1 MRIDS
6 PISNNASITGSFSGS
21 FHGIGNFT
29 GLTADSVEYAN
40 ILNTPTGIISGSA
53 AAARN
58 QLGVVI
64 GTDVQAHDNTLDT
77 IAALTATD
85 GAFIIGDGNDF
96 VLESGATA
104 RTSLGLGSM
113 AVKNSIDISSDTNLT
128 AGTGLA
134 LTGDALTTEDAE
146 INHDALLNFEANEH
160 IDWTADQ
167 GGTNIHAGNYTDTNT
182 TYTVGDGGLTQK
194 NFTTAL
200 NTKLTGI
207 EASADVTDTANVVGA
222 LTAGTNVQ
230 IAADGTISSTDTTT
244 NTQLS
249 TAQVRSK
256 LSGAGAV
263 SYNSTTGVITGTD
276 TNTTY
281 SVQDGELSQNNFTD
295 TDHSKLDAI
304 EASADVTDTA
314 NVKSSLNAS
323 LGGSATFGDS
333 SDTITFPGSIT
344 VAGTTTTNNV
354 AVIETSNGVVF
365 EGTTADANETT
376 LVAINPTADRSIKLP
391 NASGTIALQDDIVT
405 DNNQIA
411 NSAGYITSFTNTTYS
426 IQDGELSQNNF
437 TNADHSKLNAIEASA
452 DVTDTAN
459 VVSALTAGTNV
470 AISAGGVISSTD
482 TNTTYSVQDGQ
493 LSQNSF
499 TNADHSKLNAI
510 EDSAN
515 NYSFTLAG
523 TDIDNGDEITLAGG
537 LSFVGGALT
546 QTDNN
551 TTYSIQDGELSQN
564 NFTNADHSKLNAIEA
579 SATADQTNA
588 EIKAAVEAATDSNT
602 FTDADHSK
610 LNAIEASADVTDTVN
625 VVSALTA
632 GTNVQIA
639 ADGTISSTD
648 TTTNTQL
655 STADVR
661 GKISA
666 SGNAQYDSST
676 GVITSTDTNT
686 QLSTAD
692 VRGKISASG
701 NASYNSST
709 GVITSTDTNTQLSD
723 SQVRSKLS
731 AGTGIS
737 YNSTTGAITNT
748 VTNTNT
754 QLNNA
759 QVRSAVEAA
768 SDSNVFTDTD
778 HSKLNAIE
786 ASATADQSN
795 AEIRAA
801 VEAAT
806 DSNVFTDTD
815 HSKLNAIEASAD
827 VTDTTNVKSALAAS
841 LGSATF
847 GDANDTI
854 SIPGNLTIAGT
865 TTTNNVAVIETS
877 NGVVFEGTTADANE
891 TTLIAQ
897 NPTADRSIKLPNA
910 SGTLALTSDIITDN
924 NQIANSS
931 GYITSFTNTQLST
944 AEVRSK
950 ISASGNAQYNSSTGV
965 ITSTDTN
972 TQLSDTYVIGLFS
985 GGTNVSLA
993 SDGTISSTDTNTQL
1007 STGDVRGKVSAG
1019 TGISYNSTTGV
1030 ITNTVTNTNT
1040 QLSDAQ
1046 IAAFGYIKTDTN
1058 TQLSTADV
1066 RGKVSA
1072 GTGISYNN
1080 STGVITNTVTNTNTQ
1095 LSDAQIAAFGYIKTD
1110 TNTQLSTAD
1119 VRGKISASGN
1129 SSYNSST
1136 GVITSTDTNTQLS
1149 TADVRGKISASGNSS
1164 YNSTTGVITSTDTNT
1179 QLSDTYVIG
1188 LFSGGTNVTL
1198 GSDGEISSTDTNTQ
1212 LSTADVRGKFTAG
1225 TNVSITNGEISST
1238 DTNTD
1243 TNTQRSDEEI
1253 RDLAAGQWIDGTNTT
1268 VVFDDAAN
1276 TIKINSVDTNT
1287 DTNTQLTTAQV
1298 RGKISASGNASYNNS
1313 TGVITSTDTNTQLS
1327 DTYVIGL
1334 FSGGTNVSIAAD
1346 GTISSTDTNTDTN
1359 DDVSVANLK
1368 TRLGSSFGSNA
1379 VSIGDSTDTVT
1390 IPGNLTVAGTTTTNN
1405 VSVIETSNGVVF
1417 EGSTADAHET
1427 TLVAIN
1433 PTADRSIKLPNASGT
1448 LALTDDIIT
1457 DNDQIANSAGYI
1469 TSYTDT
1475 NTQLSTADVRGKIS
1489 ASGNSSYNSTTGV
1502 ITSTDTNTQNDAAA
1516 IRTLIGSGNN
1526 GHVPTVGTAGHFLK
1540 HDGTFGLPSY
1550 TTNTN
1555 TQNSAANIRT
1565 KIGSG
1570 NNGHVPTVGTAG
1582 HFLKHDGT
1590 FGLPSYTTNTNT
1602 NTQNT
1607 AAEIRTKVGTGNS
1620 GVVPAI
1626 GTSGHFLKHD
1636 GTFGIP
1642 SYTTNTDT
1650 NTTYTAGAGLDLSA
1664 ANAFSIE
1671 ADLRDGLTH
1680 VGLDAGD
1687 YIQFSNNSWTRSVVN
1702 GTERLRV
1709 DTSGIDV
1716 SGRIVADSDI
1726 TAYSDE
1732 RLKKDIVTIDG
1743 ALDKTKALRG
1753 VEFTRIAD
1761 NSRSI
1766 GVVAQELEAILPELV
1781 LTDDEGMK
1789 SVNYAQITGLLI
1801 EAVKELS
1808 AKVEK
1813 LENK

>member
-207 EASADVTDTANVVGA
+207 ETSADVTDTANVVGA

-1095 LSDAQIAAFGYIKTD
+1095 LSDAQIAAMGYIKTD
-1110 TNTQLSTAD
+1110 TNTQLST
-1119 VRGKISASGN
+1119 G
-1129 SSYNSST
+1129 
-1136 GVITSTDTNTQLS
+1136 
-1149 TADVRGKISASGNSS
+1149 DVRGKISASGNSS
-1164 YNSTTGVITSTDTNT
+1164 YNSTTGVITSTNTNT

-1225 TNVSITNGEISST
+1225 TNVSITNGVISST

-1475 NTQLSTADVRGKIS
+1475 NTQLTTAEVRGKIS

-1540 HDGTFGLPSY
+1540 HDGTFGIPSY

-1590 FGLPSYTTNTNT
+1590 FG
-1602 NTQNT
+1602 
-1607 AAEIRTKVGTGNS
+1607 
-1620 GVVPAI
+1620 
-1626 GTSGHFLKHD
+1626 
-1636 GTFGIP
+1636 IP

-1664 ANAFSIE
+1664 GNAFSIE

>member
-64 GTDVQAHDNTLDT
+64 GTDVQAHDDTLDT
-77 IAALTATD
+77 ISGLTATD
-85 GAFIIGDGNDF
+85 SAFIVGNGTAFTTED
-96 VLESGATA
+96 GATA

-113 AVKNSIDISSDTNLT
+113 AIKSSIDISSDTNLT

-134 LTGDALTTEDAE
+134 LTGDTLTTEDGE

-167 GGTNIHAGNYTDTNT
+167 GSTNIHAGNYTDTNT
-182 TYTVGDGGLTQK
+182 TYSFVSGLS
-194 NFTTAL
+194 NNGSNEISNSGVL
-200 NTKLTGI
+200 
-207 EASADVTDTANVVGA
+207 S
-222 LTAGTNVQ
+222 LTAGANVS
-230 IAADGTISSTDTTT
+230 ISAPTGIITISSTDTNT

-249 TAQVRSK
+249 TADVRSK

-281 SVQDGELSQNNFTD
+281 TVQDGELSQNNFTD
-295 TDHSKLDAI
+295 ADHSKLDNI

-314 NVKSSLNAS
+314 NVKSSLDAS

-365 EGTTADANETT
+365 EGTTADAHETT
-376 LVAINPTADRSIKLP
+376 LVAINPTADRTIKLP
-391 NASGTIALQDDIVT
+391 NVSGTLAVTDDIVT

-437 TNADHSKLNAIEASA
+437 TNADHSKLDAIEA
-452 DVTDTAN
+452 
-459 VVSALTAGTNV
+459 
-470 AISAGGVISSTD
+470 
-482 TNTTYSVQDGQ
+482 
-493 LSQNSF
+493 
-499 TNADHSKLNAI
+499 
-510 EDSAN
+510 SAN

-523 TDIDNGDEITLAGG
+523 TDIDSGDEITLAGG

-564 NFTNADHSKLNAIEA
+564 NFTNADHSKLDAIEA
-579 SATADQTNA
+579 SATADQTDA
-588 EIKAAVEAATDSNT
+588 EIRAAVEAATDSNV

-610 LNAIEASADVTDTVN
+610 LDNIEASADVTDTVN

-639 ADGTISSTD
+639 ANGTIS
-648 TTTNTQL
+648 
-655 STADVR
+655 
-661 GKISA
+661 
-666 SGNAQYDSST
+666 
-676 GVITSTDTNT
+676 STDTNT

-701 NASYNSST
+701 NAQYNSST

-737 YNSTTGAITNT
+737 YNSTTGAISNT

-754 QLNNA
+754 QLSNT
-759 QVRSAVEAA
+759 QVRS
-768 SDSNVFTDTD
+768 
-778 HSKLNAIE
+778 
-786 ASATADQSN
+786 
-795 AEIRAA
+795 A

-806 DSNVFTDTD
+806 DSNVFTDAD
-815 HSKLNAIEASAD
+815 HSKLDNIEASAD

-847 GDANDTI
+847 GDSNDTI
-854 SIPGNLTIAGT
+854 SIPGNLTISGT

-877 NGVVFEGTTADANE
+877 NGVVFEGTTADAHE
-891 TTLIAQ
+891 TTLTASD
-897 NPTADRSIKLPNA
+897 PTADRAIVLPNA
-910 SGTLALTSDIITDN
+910 SGTIALTSDIITDN
-924 NQIANSS
+924 NQIS
-931 GYITSFTNTQLST
+931 
-944 AEVRSK
+944 
-950 ISASGNAQYNSSTGV
+950 
-965 ITSTDTN
+965 
-972 TQLSDTYVIGLFS
+972 
-985 GGTNVSLA
+985 
-993 SDGTISSTDTNTQL
+993 
-1007 STGDVRGKVSAG
+1007 
-1019 TGISYNSTTGV
+1019 
-1030 ITNTVTNTNT
+1030 
-1040 QLSDAQ
+1040 
-1046 IAAFGYIKTDTN
+1046 
-1058 TQLSTADV
+1058 
-1066 RGKVSA
+1066 
-1072 GTGISYNN
+1072 
-1080 STGVITNTVTNTNTQ
+1080 
-1095 LSDAQIAAFGYIKTD
+1095 
-1110 TNTQLSTAD
+1110 
-1119 VRGKISASGN
+1119 
-1129 SSYNSST
+1129 
-1136 GVITSTDTNTQLS
+1136 
-1149 TADVRGKISASGNSS
+1149 
-1164 YNSTTGVITSTDTNT
+1164 
-1179 QLSDTYVIG
+1179 
-1188 LFSGGTNVTL
+1188 
-1198 GSDGEISSTDTNTQ
+1198 
-1212 LSTADVRGKFTAG
+1212 
-1225 TNVSITNGEISST
+1225 
-1238 DTNTD
+1238 
-1243 TNTQRSDEEI
+1243 
-1253 RDLAAGQWIDGTNTT
+1253 
-1268 VVFDDAAN
+1268 
-1276 TIKINSVDTNT
+1276 
-1287 DTNTQLTTAQV
+1287 
-1298 RGKISASGNASYNNS
+1298 
-1313 TGVITSTDTNTQLS
+1313 
-1327 DTYVIGL
+1327 
-1334 FSGGTNVSIAAD
+1334 
-1346 GTISSTDTNTDTN
+1346 
-1359 DDVSVANLK
+1359 
-1368 TRLGSSFGSNA
+1368 
-1379 VSIGDSTDTVT
+1379 
-1390 IPGNLTVAGTTTTNN
+1390 
-1405 VSVIETSNGVVF
+1405 
-1417 EGSTADAHET
+1417 
-1427 TLVAIN
+1427 
-1433 PTADRSIKLPNASGT
+1433 
-1448 LALTDDIIT
+1448 
-1457 DNDQIANSAGYI
+1457 NSAGYI

-1502 ITSTDTNTQNDAAA
+1502 ITSTDTNTQLSTADVRAKFSAGTNVA
-1516 IRTLIGSGNN
+1516 IT
-1526 GHVPTVGTAGHFLK
+1526 
-1540 HDGTFGLPSY
+1540 DGVISSTD
-1550 TTNTN
+1550 TNTN
-1555 TQNSAANIRT
+1555 TWNANALNVAGYVAAPGAVANKVWKT
-1565 KIGSG
+1565 DASG
-1570 NNGHVPTVGTAG
+1570 NPAWRA
-1582 HFLKHDGT
+1582 DAD
-1590 FGLPSYTTNTNT
+1590 TNTNT
-1602 NTQNT
+1602 TYSAGSGITQT
-1607 AAEIRTKVGTGNS
+1607 GTVFSNS
-1620 GVVPAI
+1620 GVLSLTAGDNVSLTATTGMI
-1626 GTSGHFLKHD
+1626 TISSTD
-1636 GTFGIP
+1636 
-1642 SYTTNTDT
+1642 TNTDT
-1650 NTTYTAGAGLDLSA
+1650 NTTYSAGAGLDLSA
-1664 ANAFSIE
+1664 GNAFSIE
-1671 ADLRDGLTH
+1671 PDLRDSITH
-1680 VGLDAGD
+1680 IGYDAGD
-1687 YIQFSNNSWTRSVVN
+1687 YIQFSNNSWTRTVVN

>member
-64 GTDVQAHDNTLDT
+64 GTDVQAHDDTLDT
-77 IAALTATD
+77 ISGLTATD
-85 GAFIIGDGNDF
+85 SAFIVGNGTAFTTED
-96 VLESGATA
+96 GATA

-113 AVKNSIDISSDTNLT
+113 AIKSSIDISSDTNLT

-134 LTGDALTTEDAE
+134 LTGDTLTTEDGE

-167 GGTNIHAGNYTDTNT
+167 GSTNIHAGNYTDTNT
-182 TYTVGDGGLTQK
+182 TYSFVSGLS
-194 NFTTAL
+194 NNGSNEISNSGVL
-200 NTKLTGI
+200 
-207 EASADVTDTANVVGA
+207 S
-222 LTAGTNVQ
+222 LTAGANVS
-230 IAADGTISSTDTTT
+230 ISAPTGIITISSTDTNT

-249 TAQVRSK
+249 TADVRSK

-281 SVQDGELSQNNFTD
+281 TVQDGELSQNNFTD
-295 TDHSKLDAI
+295 ADHSKLDNI

-314 NVKSSLNAS
+314 NVKSSLDAS

-365 EGTTADANETT
+365 EGTTADAHETT
-376 LVAINPTADRSIKLP
+376 LVAINPTADRTIKLP
-391 NASGTIALQDDIVT
+391 NVSGTLAVTDDIVT

-437 TNADHSKLNAIEASA
+437 TNADHSKLDAIEA
-452 DVTDTAN
+452 
-459 VVSALTAGTNV
+459 
-470 AISAGGVISSTD
+470 
-482 TNTTYSVQDGQ
+482 
-493 LSQNSF
+493 
-499 TNADHSKLNAI
+499 
-510 EDSAN
+510 SAN

-523 TDIDNGDEITLAGG
+523 TDIDSGDEITLAGG

-564 NFTNADHSKLNAIEA
+564 NFTNADHSKLDAIEASANNYSFTLAGTDIDSGDEITLAGGLSFVGGALTQTDNNTTYSIQDGELSQNNFTDADHSKLDNIEA
-579 SATADQTNA
+579 SATADQTDA
-588 EIKAAVEAATDSNT
+588 EIRAAVEAATDSNV

-610 LNAIEASADVTDTVN
+610 LDNIEASADVTDTVN

-639 ADGTISSTD
+639 ANGTIS
-648 TTTNTQL
+648 
-655 STADVR
+655 
-661 GKISA
+661 
-666 SGNAQYDSST
+666 
-676 GVITSTDTNT
+676 STDTNT

-701 NASYNSST
+701 NAQYNSST

-737 YNSTTGAITNT
+737 YNSTTGAISNT

-754 QLNNA
+754 QLSNT
-759 QVRSAVEAA
+759 QVRS
-768 SDSNVFTDTD
+768 
-778 HSKLNAIE
+778 
-786 ASATADQSN
+786 
-795 AEIRAA
+795 A

-806 DSNVFTDTD
+806 DSNVFTDAD
-815 HSKLNAIEASAD
+815 HSKLDNIEASAD

-847 GDANDTI
+847 GDSNDTI
-854 SIPGNLTIAGT
+854 SIPGNLTISGT

-877 NGVVFEGTTADANE
+877 NGVVFEGTTADAHE
-891 TTLIAQ
+891 TTLTASD
-897 NPTADRSIKLPNA
+897 PTADRAIVLPNA
-910 SGTLALTSDIITDN
+910 SGTIALTSDIITDN
-924 NQIANSS
+924 NQISNSA
-931 GYITSFTNTQLST
+931 GYITSYTDTNTQLST
-944 AEVRSK
+944 ADVRGK
-950 ISASGNAQYNSSTGV
+950 ISASGNSSYNSSTGV

-1007 STGDVRGKVSAG
+1007 STADVRGKISASG
-1019 TGISYNSTTGV
+1019 NSSYNSSTGV
-1030 ITNTVTNTNT
+1030 IT
-1040 QLSDAQ
+1040 S
-1046 IAAFGYIKTDTN
+1046 TDTN

-1066 RGKVSA
+1066 RGKFS
-1072 GTGISYNN
+1072 GTGINTT
-1080 STGVITNTVTNTNTQ
+1080 TGVITDTNTQLSTADVRGKFSGTGINTTTGVITDTNTQ
-1095 LSDAQIAAFGYIKTD
+1095 LSDTQVRSKFSAGTNVSITDGVISSTDTNTDTNTQRSDEEIRDLAAGQWINGTNTTVVFDDAANTIKINSTDTNTQLSTADVRGKISASGNASYNSSTGVITSTDTNTQLSTADVRGKISASGNASYNSTTGVITSTDTNTQLSDTQVRSKFSAGTNVAITAEGVISSTDTNTDTNDDVSVANLKTRLGSSFGSNAVSIGDSSDTVTIPGNLTVTGTTTTNNVTTVSTSNGVVFEGTTADGHDATLLSVVAGSDKTYTLPNKTGTIAMTSDIVTDNADIANGAGYITSYTD

-1129 SSYNSST
+1129 SSYNSTT

-1179 QLSDTYVIG
+1179 QLSTADVRAK
-1188 LFSGGTNVTL
+1188 FSAGTNVAIT
-1198 GSDGEISSTDTNTQ
+1198 DGVISSTDTNTNTWNANALNVAGYVAAPGAVANKVWKTDASGNPAWRADADTNTNTTYSAGSGITQ
-1212 LSTADVRGKFTAG
+1212 TGTVFSNSGVLSLTAG
-1225 TNVSITNGEISST
+1225 DNVSLTATTGMITISST

-1243 TNTQRSDEEI
+1243 TNT
-1253 RDLAAGQWIDGTNTT
+1253 
-1268 VVFDDAAN
+1268 
-1276 TIKINSVDTNT
+1276 
-1287 DTNTQLTTAQV
+1287 
-1298 RGKISASGNASYNNS
+1298 
-1313 TGVITSTDTNTQLS
+1313 
-1327 DTYVIGL
+1327 TY
-1334 FSGGTNVSIAAD
+1334 S
-1346 GTISSTDTNTDTN
+1346 
-1359 DDVSVANLK
+1359 
-1368 TRLGSSFGSNA
+1368 
-1379 VSIGDSTDTVT
+1379 
-1390 IPGNLTVAGTTTTNN
+1390 
-1405 VSVIETSNGVVF
+1405 
-1417 EGSTADAHET
+1417 
-1427 TLVAIN
+1427 
-1433 PTADRSIKLPNASGT
+1433 
-1448 LALTDDIIT
+1448 
-1457 DNDQIANSAGYI
+1457 
-1469 TSYTDT
+1469 
-1475 NTQLSTADVRGKIS
+1475 
-1489 ASGNSSYNSTTGV
+1489 
-1502 ITSTDTNTQNDAAA
+1502 
-1516 IRTLIGSGNN
+1516 
-1526 GHVPTVGTAGHFLK
+1526 
-1540 HDGTFGLPSY
+1540 
-1550 TTNTN
+1550 
-1555 TQNSAANIRT
+1555 
-1565 KIGSG
+1565 
-1570 NNGHVPTVGTAG
+1570 
-1582 HFLKHDGT
+1582 
-1590 FGLPSYTTNTNT
+1590 
-1602 NTQNT
+1602 
-1607 AAEIRTKVGTGNS
+1607 
-1620 GVVPAI
+1620 
-1626 GTSGHFLKHD
+1626 
-1636 GTFGIP
+1636 
-1642 SYTTNTDT
+1642 
-1650 NTTYTAGAGLDLSA
+1650 AGAGLDLSA
-1664 ANAFSIE
+1664 GNAFSIE
-1671 ADLRDGLTH
+1671 PDLRDSITH
-1680 VGLDAGD
+1680 IGYDAGD
-1687 YIQFSNNSWTRSVVN
+1687 YIQFSNNSWTRTVVN

>member
-207 EASADVTDTANVVGA
+207 ETSADVTDTANVVGA

-1040 QLSDAQ
+1040 TYSIQDGELSQNNFTDADHSKLNAIEALADVTDSTNVVAALTAGTNITISAGGT
-1046 IAAFGYIKTDTN
+1046 IASTDTN
-1058 TQLSTADV
+1058 TTYSVGNGGLTEINFTSADNTKLD
-1066 RGKVSA
+1066 GIATSA
-1072 GTGISYNN
+1072 NNYSHPTGAGNN
-1080 STGVITNTVTNTNTQ
+1080 HIPTG
-1095 LSDAQIAAFGYIKTD
+1095 G
-1110 TNTQLSTAD
+1110 
-1119 VRGKISASGN
+1119 ASGN
-1129 SSYNSST
+1129 FLKYSSS
-1136 GVITSTDTNTQLS
+1136 GVATWVTPSYTTNTNTQLS

-1225 TNVSITNGEISST
+1225 TNVSITNGVISST

-1417 EGSTADAHET
+1417 EGATADAHET

-1475 NTQLSTADVRGKIS
+1475 NTQLTTAEVRGKIS

-1502 ITSTDTNTQNDAAA
+1502 ITSTDTNTQNDAAT
-1516 IRTLIGSGNN
+1516 IRTL
-1526 GHVPTVGTAGHFLK
+1526 
-1540 HDGTFGLPSY
+1540 
-1550 TTNTN
+1550 
-1555 TQNSAANIRT
+1555 
-1565 KIGSG
+1565 IGSG

-1664 ANAFSIE
+1664 GNAFSIE

>member
-207 EASADVTDTANVVGA
+207 ETSADVTDTANVVGA

-786 ASATADQSN
+786 ASA
-795 AEIRAA
+795 
-801 VEAAT
+801 
-806 DSNVFTDTD
+806 
-815 HSKLNAIEASAD
+815 D

-1040 QLSDAQ
+1040 TYSIQDGELSQNNFTDADHSKLNAIEALADVTDSTNVVAALTAGTNITISAGGT
-1046 IAAFGYIKTDTN
+1046 IASTDTN
-1058 TQLSTADV
+1058 TTYSVGNGGLTEINFTSADNTKLD
-1066 RGKVSA
+1066 GIATSA
-1072 GTGISYNN
+1072 NNYSHPTGAGNN
-1080 STGVITNTVTNTNTQ
+1080 HIPTG
-1095 LSDAQIAAFGYIKTD
+1095 G
-1110 TNTQLSTAD
+1110 
-1119 VRGKISASGN
+1119 ASGN
-1129 SSYNSST
+1129 FLKYSSS
-1136 GVITSTDTNTQLS
+1136 GVATWVTPSYTTNTNTQLS

-1164 YNSTTGVITSTDTNT
+1164 YNSTTGVITSTNTNT

-1225 TNVSITNGEISST
+1225 TNVSITNGVISST

-1417 EGSTADAHET
+1417 EGATADAHET

-1475 NTQLSTADVRGKIS
+1475 NTQLTTAEVRGKIS

-1502 ITSTDTNTQNDAAA
+1502 ITSTDTNTQNDAAT
-1516 IRTLIGSGNN
+1516 IRTL
-1526 GHVPTVGTAGHFLK
+1526 
-1540 HDGTFGLPSY
+1540 
-1550 TTNTN
+1550 
-1555 TQNSAANIRT
+1555 
-1565 KIGSG
+1565 IGSG

-1664 ANAFSIE
+1664 GNAFSIE

>member
-64 GTDVQAHDNTLDT
+64 GTDVQAHDDTLDT
-77 IAALTATD
+77 ISGLTATD
-85 GAFIIGDGNDF
+85 SAFIVGNGTAFTTED
-96 VLESGATA
+96 GATA

-113 AVKNSIDISSDTNLT
+113 AIKSSIDISSDTNLT

-134 LTGDALTTEDAE
+134 LTGDTLTTEDGE

-167 GGTNIHAGNYTDTNT
+167 GSTNIHAGNYTDTNT
-182 TYTVGDGGLTQK
+182 TYSFVSGLS
-194 NFTTAL
+194 NNGSNEISNSGVL
-200 NTKLTGI
+200 
-207 EASADVTDTANVVGA
+207 S
-222 LTAGTNVQ
+222 LTAGANVS
-230 IAADGTISSTDTTT
+230 ISAPTGIITISSTDTNT

-249 TAQVRSK
+249 TADVRSK

-281 SVQDGELSQNNFTD
+281 TVQDGELSQNNFTD
-295 TDHSKLDAI
+295 ADHSKLDNI

-314 NVKSSLNAS
+314 NVKSSLDAS

-365 EGTTADANETT
+365 EGTTADAHETT
-376 LVAINPTADRSIKLP
+376 LVAINPTADRTIKLP
-391 NASGTIALQDDIVT
+391 NVSGTLAVTDDIVT

-437 TNADHSKLNAIEASA
+437 TNADHSKLDAIEA
-452 DVTDTAN
+452 
-459 VVSALTAGTNV
+459 
-470 AISAGGVISSTD
+470 
-482 TNTTYSVQDGQ
+482 
-493 LSQNSF
+493 
-499 TNADHSKLNAI
+499 
-510 EDSAN
+510 SAN

-523 TDIDNGDEITLAGG
+523 TDIDSGDEITLAGG

-564 NFTNADHSKLNAIEA
+564 NFTNADHSKLDAIEA
-579 SATADQTNA
+579 SATADQTDA
-588 EIKAAVEAATDSNT
+588 EIRAAVEAATDSNV

-610 LNAIEASADVTDTVN
+610 LDNIEASADVTDTVN

-639 ADGTISSTD
+639 ANGTISSTD
-648 TTTNTQL
+648 TDTQL

-666 SGNAQYDSST
+666 SGNAQ
-676 GVITSTDTNT
+676 
-686 QLSTAD
+686 
-692 VRGKISASG
+692 
-701 NASYNSST
+701 YNSST

-737 YNSTTGAITNT
+737 YNSTTGAISNT

-754 QLNNA
+754 QLSNT
-759 QVRSAVEAA
+759 QVRS
-768 SDSNVFTDTD
+768 
-778 HSKLNAIE
+778 
-786 ASATADQSN
+786 
-795 AEIRAA
+795 A

-806 DSNVFTDTD
+806 DSNVFTDAD
-815 HSKLNAIEASAD
+815 HSKLDNIEASAD

-847 GDANDTI
+847 GDSNDTI
-854 SIPGNLTIAGT
+854 SIPGNLTISGT

-877 NGVVFEGTTADANE
+877 NGVVFEGTTADAHE
-891 TTLIAQ
+891 TTLTASD
-897 NPTADRSIKLPNA
+897 PTADRAIVLPNA
-910 SGTLALTSDIITDN
+910 SGTIALTSDIITDN
-924 NQIANSS
+924 NQISNSA
-931 GYITSFTNTQLST
+931 GYITSYTDTNTQLST
-944 AEVRSK
+944 ADVRGK
-950 ISASGNAQYNSSTGV
+950 ISASGNSSYNSSTGV

-1007 STGDVRGKVSAG
+1007 STADVRGKISASG
-1019 TGISYNSTTGV
+1019 NSSYNSSTGV
-1030 ITNTVTNTNT
+1030 IT
-1040 QLSDAQ
+1040 S
-1046 IAAFGYIKTDTN
+1046 TDTN

-1066 RGKVSA
+1066 RGKFS
-1072 GTGISYNN
+1072 GTGINTT
-1080 STGVITNTVTNTNTQ
+1080 TGVITDTNTQLSTADVRGKFSGTGINTTTGVITDTNTQ
-1095 LSDAQIAAFGYIKTD
+1095 LSDTQVRSKFSAGTNVSITDGVISSTDTNTDTNTQRSDEEIRDLAAGQWINGTNTTVVFDDAANTIKINSTDTNTQLSTADVRGKISASGNASYNSSTGVITSTDTNTQLSTADVRGKISASGNASYNSTTGVITSTDTNTQLSDTQVRSKFSAGTNVAITAEGVISSTDTNTDTNDDVSVANLKTRLGSSFGSNAVSIGDSSDTVTIPGNLTVTGTTTTNNVTTVSTSNGVVFEGTTADGHDATLLSVVAGSDKTYTLPNKTGTIAMTSDIVTDNADIANGAGYITSYTD

-1129 SSYNSST
+1129 SSYNSTT

-1179 QLSDTYVIG
+1179 QLSTADVRAK
-1188 LFSGGTNVTL
+1188 FSAGTNVAIT
-1198 GSDGEISSTDTNTQ
+1198 DGVISSTDTNTNTWNANALNVAGYVAAPGAVANKVWKTDASGNPAWRADADTNTNTTYSAGSGITQ
-1212 LSTADVRGKFTAG
+1212 TGTVFSNSGVLSLTAG
-1225 TNVSITNGEISST
+1225 DNVSLTATTGMITISST

-1243 TNTQRSDEEI
+1243 TNT
-1253 RDLAAGQWIDGTNTT
+1253 
-1268 VVFDDAAN
+1268 
-1276 TIKINSVDTNT
+1276 
-1287 DTNTQLTTAQV
+1287 
-1298 RGKISASGNASYNNS
+1298 
-1313 TGVITSTDTNTQLS
+1313 
-1327 DTYVIGL
+1327 TY
-1334 FSGGTNVSIAAD
+1334 S
-1346 GTISSTDTNTDTN
+1346 
-1359 DDVSVANLK
+1359 
-1368 TRLGSSFGSNA
+1368 
-1379 VSIGDSTDTVT
+1379 
-1390 IPGNLTVAGTTTTNN
+1390 
-1405 VSVIETSNGVVF
+1405 
-1417 EGSTADAHET
+1417 
-1427 TLVAIN
+1427 
-1433 PTADRSIKLPNASGT
+1433 
-1448 LALTDDIIT
+1448 
-1457 DNDQIANSAGYI
+1457 
-1469 TSYTDT
+1469 
-1475 NTQLSTADVRGKIS
+1475 
-1489 ASGNSSYNSTTGV
+1489 
-1502 ITSTDTNTQNDAAA
+1502 
-1516 IRTLIGSGNN
+1516 
-1526 GHVPTVGTAGHFLK
+1526 
-1540 HDGTFGLPSY
+1540 
-1550 TTNTN
+1550 
-1555 TQNSAANIRT
+1555 
-1565 KIGSG
+1565 
-1570 NNGHVPTVGTAG
+1570 
-1582 HFLKHDGT
+1582 
-1590 FGLPSYTTNTNT
+1590 
-1602 NTQNT
+1602 
-1607 AAEIRTKVGTGNS
+1607 
-1620 GVVPAI
+1620 
-1626 GTSGHFLKHD
+1626 
-1636 GTFGIP
+1636 
-1642 SYTTNTDT
+1642 
-1650 NTTYTAGAGLDLSA
+1650 AGAGLDLSA
-1664 ANAFSIE
+1664 GNAFSIE
-1671 ADLRDGLTH
+1671 PDLRDSITH
-1680 VGLDAGD
+1680 IGYDAGD
-1687 YIQFSNNSWTRSVVN
+1687 YIQFSNNSWTRTVVN

>member
-53 AAARN
+53 SAARN

-85 GAFIIGDGNDF
+85 GAFIIGNGNDF

-200 NTKLTGI
+200 NNKLTGI

-230 IAADGTISSTDTTT
+230 IAADGTVSSTDTTT

-281 SVQDGELSQNNFTD
+281 SVQDGELSQNNFTN
-295 TDHSKLDAI
+295 TDHSKLNAI

-376 LVAINPTADRSIKLP
+376 LVAIDPTADRSINLP
-391 NASGTIALQDDIVT
+391 NASGTIALTSDIIT
-405 DNNQIA
+405 NNNQIT
-411 NSAGYITSFTNTTYS
+411 NGAGYITSFTNTTYS

-470 AISAGGVISSTD
+470 AISAGGEISSTD

-537 LSFVGGALT
+537 LSFAGGALT

-666 SGNAQYDSST
+666 SGNSQ
-676 GVITSTDTNT
+676 
-686 QLSTAD
+686 
-692 VRGKISASG
+692 
-701 NASYNSST
+701 YNSST

-768 SDSNVFTDTD
+768 S
-778 HSKLNAIE
+778 
-786 ASATADQSN
+786 
-795 AEIRAA
+795 
-801 VEAAT
+801 

-924 NQIANSS
+924 NQISNSS

-950 ISASGNAQYNSSTGV
+950 ISATGNAQYNSSTGV
-965 ITSTDTN
+965 IT
-972 TQLSDTYVIGLFS
+972 
-985 GGTNVSLA
+985 
-993 SDGTISSTDTNTQL
+993 STDTNTQL

-1019 TGISYNSTTGV
+1019 TGISYNSSTGV

-1095 LSDAQIAAFGYIKTD
+1095 LSDAQIAAMGYIKTD
-1110 TNTQLSTAD
+1110 TNTQLSTAQ
-1119 VRGKISASGN
+1119 VRGKISATGN

-1136 GVITSTDTNTQLS
+1136 GVITSTN
-1149 TADVRGKISASGNSS
+1149 
-1164 YNSTTGVITSTDTNT
+1164 TNT
-1179 QLSDTYVIG
+1179 QLSDNYVIG

-1198 GSDGEISSTDTNTQ
+1198 GSDGTISSTDTNTQ

-1225 TNVSITNGEISST
+1225 ANVSITNGEISST

-1253 RDLAAGQWIDGTNTT
+1253 RDLAAGQWINGTNTT

-1287 DTNTQLTTAQV
+1287 DTNTQLSTAQV
-1298 RGKISASGNASYNNS
+1298 RGKISASGNSSYNNS

-1327 DTYVIGL
+1327 DNYVIGL
-1334 FSGGTNVSIAAD
+1334 FTGGTNVSIASD

-1417 EGSTADAHET
+1417 EGATADANET

-1457 DNDQIANSAGYI
+1457 DNSQIANSAGYI

-1475 NTQLSTADVRGKIS
+1475 NTQLSTAQVRGKIS
-1489 ASGNSSYNSTTGV
+1489 ATGNSSYNSSTGV

-1516 IRTLIGSGNN
+1516 IRT
-1526 GHVPTVGTAGHFLK
+1526 
-1540 HDGTFGLPSY
+1540 
-1550 TTNTN
+1550 
-1555 TQNSAANIRT
+1555 

-1570 NNGHVPTVGTAG
+1570 NNGHVPTAGTAG

-1607 AAEIRTKVGTGNS
+1607 AAQIRTKVGTGNS
-1620 GVVPAI
+1620 GVVPSI
-1626 GTSGHFLKHD
+1626 GTAGHFLKHD

-1642 SYTTNTDT
+1642 SYTTNTNTNTQNTAAQIRTKIGSGNNGHVPTAGTSGHFLKHDGTFGLPSYTTNTDT
-1650 NTTYTAGAGLDLSA
+1650 NTTYSAGAGLDLSGT
-1664 ANAFSIE
+1664 NAFSIE

-1680 VGLDAGD
+1680 VGLNSGD
-1687 YIQFSNNSWTRSVVN
+1687 YIQFSNNAWTRTVVN

>member
-40 ILNTPTGIISGSA
+40 VLNIPTGIISGSA
-53 AAARN
+53 SAARN

-85 GAFIIGDGNDF
+85 GAFMIGDGNDF

-113 AVKNSIDISSDTNLT
+113 AIKNSIDISSDTNLT

-134 LTGDALTTEDAE
+134 LTGDALTTEDTE

-230 IAADGTISSTDTTT
+230 IAADGTVSSTDTTT

-376 LVAINPTADRSIKLP
+376 LVAINPTADRSINLP
-391 NASGTIALQDDIVT
+391 NASGTIALTSDIIT

-459 VVSALTAGTNV
+459 VVSALTAGTNI
-470 AISAGGVISSTD
+470 AISAGGAISSTD

-648 TTTNTQL
+648 TNTNTQL
-655 STADVR
+655 STSDVR

-666 SGNAQYDSST
+666 SGNAQ
-676 GVITSTDTNT
+676 
-686 QLSTAD
+686 
-692 VRGKISASG
+692 
-701 NASYNSST
+701 YNSST

-759 QVRSAVEAA
+759 QVRS
-768 SDSNVFTDTD
+768 
-778 HSKLNAIE
+778 
-786 ASATADQSN
+786 
-795 AEIRAA
+795 A

-944 AEVRSK
+944 AQVRGK

-972 TQLSDTYVIGLFS
+972 TQLSDNYVIGLFT

-1058 TQLSTADV
+1058 TQLSTAQV

-1095 LSDAQIAAFGYIKTD
+1095 LSDAQIAAMGYIKTD
-1110 TNTQLSTAD
+1110 TNTQLSTAQ

-1136 GVITSTDTNTQLS
+1136 GVITSTN
-1149 TADVRGKISASGNSS
+1149 
-1164 YNSTTGVITSTDTNT
+1164 TNT
-1179 QLSDTYVIG
+1179 QLSDNYVIG
-1188 LFSGGTNVTL
+1188 LFTGGTNVTL
-1198 GSDGEISSTDTNTQ
+1198 GSDGTISSTDTNTQ

-1225 TNVSITNGEISST
+1225 TNVSITNGVITST

-1253 RDLAAGQWIDGTNTT
+1253 RDVAAGQWIDGTNTT

-1287 DTNTQLTTAQV
+1287 DTNTQLSTADV
-1298 RGKISASGNASYNNS
+1298 RGKISASGNSSYNSS
-1313 TGVITSTDTNTQLS
+1313 TGVITSTNTNTQLS
-1327 DTYVIGL
+1327 DNYVIGL
-1334 FSGGTNVSIAAD
+1334 FTGGTNVSIAAD

-1359 DDVSVANLK
+1359 TTTTADVKTALNANLG
-1368 TRLGSSFGSNA
+1368 TLT
-1379 VSIGDSTDTVT
+1379 VGDSSDTVS
-1390 IPGNLTVAGTTTTNN
+1390 IPGNLTVTGTTTTNN
-1405 VSVIETSNGVVF
+1405 VATVSTSNGVIF
-1417 EGSTADAHET
+1417 EGNAADANEV
-1427 TLVAIN
+1427 TLLAGTV
-1433 PTADRSIKLPNASGT
+1433 TADRTITLPNATGT
-1448 LALTDDIIT
+1448 VALTSDIIT
-1457 DNDQIANSAGYI
+1457 DNNQIANSAGYI

-1489 ASGNSSYNSTTGV
+1489 ASGNSSYNSSTGV
-1502 ITSTDTNTQNDAAA
+1502 ITSTNTNTQNDAAA
-1516 IRTLIGSGNN
+1516 
-1526 GHVPTVGTAGHFLK
+1526 
-1540 HDGTFGLPSY
+1540 
-1550 TTNTN
+1550 
-1555 TQNSAANIRT
+1555 IRT

-1607 AAEIRTKVGTGNS
+1607 AAQIRTKVGTGNS
-1620 GVVPAI
+1620 GVVPSI
-1626 GTSGHFLKHD
+1626 GTAGHFLKHD

-1650 NTTYTAGAGLDLSA
+1650 NTTYSAGAGLDLSGA
-1664 ANAFSIE
+1664 GAFSIE

-1680 VGLDAGD
+1680 VGLNSGD
-1687 YIQFSNNSWTRSVVN
+1687 YIQFSNNAWTRTVVN

>member
-40 ILNTPTGIISGSA
+40 VLNIPTGIISGSA
-53 AAARN
+53 SAARN

-85 GAFIIGDGNDF
+85 GAFMIGDGNDF

-113 AVKNSIDISSDTNLT
+113 AIKNSIDISSDTNLT

-134 LTGDALTTEDAE
+134 LTGDALTTEDTE

-230 IAADGTISSTDTTT
+230 IAADGTVSSTDTTT

-376 LVAINPTADRSIKLP
+376 LVAINPTADRSINLP
-391 NASGTIALQDDIVT
+391 NASGTIALTSDIIT

-459 VVSALTAGTNV
+459 VVSALTAGTNI
-470 AISAGGVISSTD
+470 AISAGGAISSTD

-648 TTTNTQL
+648 TNTNTQL
-655 STADVR
+655 STSDVR

-666 SGNAQYDSST
+666 SGNAQ
-676 GVITSTDTNT
+676 
-686 QLSTAD
+686 
-692 VRGKISASG
+692 
-701 NASYNSST
+701 YNSST

-768 SDSNVFTDTD
+768 TDSNVFTDTD

-944 AEVRSK
+944 AQVRGK

-972 TQLSDTYVIGLFS
+972 TQLSDNYVIGLFT

-1058 TQLSTADV
+1058 TQLSTAQV

-1095 LSDAQIAAFGYIKTD
+1095 LSDAQIAAMGYIKTD
-1110 TNTQLSTAD
+1110 TNTQLSTAQ

-1136 GVITSTDTNTQLS
+1136 GVITSTN
-1149 TADVRGKISASGNSS
+1149 
-1164 YNSTTGVITSTDTNT
+1164 TNT
-1179 QLSDTYVIG
+1179 QLSDNYVIG
-1188 LFSGGTNVTL
+1188 LFTGGTNVTL
-1198 GSDGEISSTDTNTQ
+1198 GSDGTISSTDTNTQ

-1225 TNVSITNGEISST
+1225 TNVSITNGVITST

-1253 RDLAAGQWIDGTNTT
+1253 RDVAAGQWIDGTNTT

-1287 DTNTQLTTAQV
+1287 DTNTQLSTADV
-1298 RGKISASGNASYNNS
+1298 RGKISASGNSSYNSS
-1313 TGVITSTDTNTQLS
+1313 TGVITSTNTNTQLS
-1327 DTYVIGL
+1327 DNYVIGL
-1334 FSGGTNVSIAAD
+1334 FTGGTNVSIAAD

-1359 DDVSVANLK
+1359 TTTTADVKTALNANLG
-1368 TRLGSSFGSNA
+1368 TLT
-1379 VSIGDSTDTVT
+1379 VGDSSDTVS
-1390 IPGNLTVAGTTTTNN
+1390 IPGNLTVTGTTTTNN
-1405 VSVIETSNGVVF
+1405 VATVSTSNGVIF
-1417 EGSTADAHET
+1417 EGNAADANEV
-1427 TLVAIN
+1427 TLLAGTV
-1433 PTADRSIKLPNASGT
+1433 TADRTITLPNATGT
-1448 LALTDDIIT
+1448 VALTSDIIT
-1457 DNDQIANSAGYI
+1457 DNNQIANSAGYI

-1489 ASGNSSYNSTTGV
+1489 ASGNSSYNSSTGV
-1502 ITSTDTNTQNDAAA
+1502 ITSTNTNTQNDAAA
-1516 IRTLIGSGNN
+1516 
-1526 GHVPTVGTAGHFLK
+1526 
-1540 HDGTFGLPSY
+1540 
-1550 TTNTN
+1550 
-1555 TQNSAANIRT
+1555 IRT

-1607 AAEIRTKVGTGNS
+1607 AAQIRTKVGTGNS
-1620 GVVPAI
+1620 GVVPSI
-1626 GTSGHFLKHD
+1626 GTAGHFLKHD

-1650 NTTYTAGAGLDLSA
+1650 NTTYSAGAGLDLSGA
-1664 ANAFSIE
+1664 GAFSIE

-1680 VGLDAGD
+1680 VGLNSGD
-1687 YIQFSNNSWTRSVVN
+1687 YIQFSNNAWTRTVVN